1 MRLFPRLALVP
12 LAMIAFAAC
21 HAAAHAADP
30 PRTLSPTIDFEVED
44 RAADKSVHTARFSLG
59 LVHGQANVKS
69 NDGDA
74 HYALETHS
82 TSADGASYAVS
93 LKRSDRKGDAADIDL
108 FSAVPLPA
116 NTRVLVARI
125 ERADGRVTSVTAQ
138 VR

>member
-1 MRLFPRLALVP
+1 MRLFPRLAFVP
-12 LAMIAFAAC
+12 LAMTAFAAC
-21 HAAAHAADP
+21 HAAAYAMDP
-30 PRTLSPTIDFEVED
+30 PRALSPTIDLEVED

-59 LVHGQANVKS
+59 LVNGQANVKS

-74 HYALETHS
+74 HYALETHK
-82 TSADGASYAVS
+82 TGDNGASYAVS
-93 LKRSDRKGDAADIDL
+93 LRRSDSRGAAADIDL